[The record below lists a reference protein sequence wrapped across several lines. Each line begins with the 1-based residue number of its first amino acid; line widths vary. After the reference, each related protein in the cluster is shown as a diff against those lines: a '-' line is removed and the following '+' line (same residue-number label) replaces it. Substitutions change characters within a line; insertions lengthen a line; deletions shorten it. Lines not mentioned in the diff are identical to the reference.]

1 MCRAL
6 RSTVTDLPEPD
17 AAARAHSERVTAHIR
32 AVLASC
38 GQRIAFSRYMEL
50 ALYAPGLGYYS
61 AGATKLGAAGDF
73 VTAPEMTPLFATALA
88 AQVGATLAAT
98 ERREIVEL
106 GGGSGRL
113 AAGLLRALSERGAL
127 PSRYAILEVSPDLAA
142 RQRETL
148 DALAPALRERVTW
161 IGALPEAIDGAVIA
175 NEVLDAVPC
184 ELIARRGGEWHER
197 GVSWKTVPSAL
208 GDDARGAF
216 AWSYAPPDA
225 CLAAFAAAR
234 FPPDIDYES
243 EINPI
248 AEALVEDIGRRL
260 AGGAALFIDY
270 GFPAAEYY
278 HPQRSEGTLMCH
290 YRHRA
295 HGDPFAWP
303 GLCDITAHIDFTAMA
318 EAGERAGLAVAGYT
332 ALAPFLIGCGILD
345 ALATTGA
352 PESVAYVRAAASV
365 QKLLAP
371 SEMGELFKVLA
382 LAKSEAI
389 AWPGFSIVDRRHRL

>member
-1 MCRAL
+1 MGQAL

-32 AVLASC
+32 AAIASS
-38 GQRIAFSRYMEL
+38 GERIAFSRYMEL
-50 ALYAPGLGYYS
+50 ALYAPGLGYYA

-88 AQVGATLAAT
+88 AQVGGDPRRDRAPRDRRAGRRQRQARSRLLQALA
-98 ERREIVEL
+98 ERD
-106 GGGSGRL
+106 
-113 AAGLLRALSERGAL
+113 AL

-148 DALAPALRERVTW
+148 DRLGPALRERVTW

-184 ELIARRGGEWHER
+184 ELVARRRGEWRER
-197 GVSWKTVPSAL
+197 GVGWKAAPSL
-208 GDDARGAF
+208 GSARGAF
-216 AWSYAPPDA
+216 DWSDAPADA
-225 CLAAFAAAR
+225 RLAALAAAR
-234 FPPDIDYES
+234 FPPDVDYES
-243 EINPI
+243 EINAL
-248 AEALVEDIGRRL
+248 AEALVEDIGRRMT
-260 AGGAALFIDY
+260 GGAALFIDY

-303 GLCDITAHIDFTAMA
+303 GL
-318 EAGERAGLAVAGYT
+318 
-332 ALAPFLIGCGILD
+332 
-345 ALATTGA
+345 
-352 PESVAYVRAAASV
+352 
-365 QKLLAP
+365 
-371 SEMGELFKVLA
+371 
-382 LAKSEAI
+382 
-389 AWPGFSIVDRRHRL
+389 